1 MKSRVLVIQHDDLS
15 PLGAIAE
22 HFASDGIMPAIIEP
36 HRGDTFPNLED
47 FDILVLLGGQMEVW
61 QEQNHRWLIPE
72 KAVIRHWVND
82 LDKPLLGICLGH
94 QLLADALGGRVAKA
108 QRGEAAVTNIQFTD
122 AGVNHPLYA
131 GFGKSK
137 RAVSWHG
144 SEVTVVPPN
153 AIVLGHTSDCAIS
166 CFAVGSAAVGVQYH
180 VEATGWQTDAWAA
193 TPDGAKHLVQLH
205 GEEGVPLVQ
214 KVITDAKF
222 ELWINSRRLYENF
235 MQLARKTLAR

>member
-1 MKSRVLVIQHDDLS
+1 MKLRVLVIQHDDLS

-22 HFASDGIMPAIIEP
+22 HFSSDGIAPEIIEP
-36 HRGDTFPNLED
+36 HRGEKFPKLD
-47 FDILVLLGGQMEVW
+47 HFDILVLLGGQMEVW
-61 QEQNHRWLIPE
+61 QEQDHRWLVPE

-108 QRGEAAVTNIQFTD
+108 NRGEAAVTNIQFTD

-137 RAVSWHG
+137 RAISWHG
-144 SEVTVVPPN
+144 SEVTTVPPH
-153 AIVLGHTSDCAIS
+153 AVVLGHTSDCATS
-166 CFAVGSAAVGVQYH
+166 CFVAGSAAVGVQYH

-193 TPDGAKHLVQLH
+193 TPDGAQHLVQLH
-205 GEEGVPLVQ
+205 GEKGVPLVQ
-214 KVITDAKF
+214 KVMADAKP
-222 ELWINSRRLYENF
+222 ELLINSRRFYENF
-235 MQLARKTLAR
+235 MQLARNTLAR